1 VWYEAETFL
10 GGRVE
15 GRGKIEGTKNSLKR
29 KIGYLGFVLLLWGY
43 KMDTMLSG
51 YVGSA
56 LMKIYRVWAFMYWN
70 FWEDEK
76 QKKKMKK

>member
-1 VWYEAETFL
+1 
-10 GGRVE
+10 
-15 GRGKIEGTKNSLKR
+15 
-29 KIGYLGFVLLLWGY
+29 VLLLWGY